1 MRVLITLAVIELLHQ
16 LRRRVAK
23 HERYRLREL
32 RDDLEARLG
41 IKLPELSMG
50 MSGDCVQAV
59 EEGATL
65 VRVGGGVSWD
75 LAAPKNKFHNKQAD
89 IWLIGKDF
97 NYDALS
103 AQEIDDWYRF
113 GKIPK
118 DAPVYHTET
127 NKNTGK
133 YELGGIP
140 EGQYFLVILDS
151 YGRDAAQN
159 LTELDDKQQ
168 LQKKLPNW
176 DAFELFNVGPRSCL
190 VQMVTVKRG
199 ETVNIKPGTIG

>member
-1 MRVLITLAVIELLHQ
+1 MKKIKRSYLALAIGFALAFTAPQAASAAGAACGTVTGAVYTHGS
-16 LRRRVAK
+16 
-23 HERYRLREL
+23 ERGMKIASSP
-32 RDDLEARLG
+32 DASAGG
-41 IKLPELSMG
+41 I
-50 MSGDCVQAV
+50 
-59 EEGATL
+59 
-65 VRVGGGVSWD
+65 SWD
-75 LAAPKNKFHNKQAD
+75 LAAPKNKFHDKQAD

-103 AQEIDDWYRF
+103 SQEIDDWYRF

-127 NKNTGK
+127 DKKTGK
-133 YELGGIP
+133 YKFEGIP

-176 DAFELFNVGPRSCL
+176 DSFELFNVGPRSCL

>member
-1 MRVLITLAVIELLHQ
+1 MKKIKRSYLALAIGLALAFTAPQAASAAGAACGTVTGAVYTHGS
-16 LRRRVAK
+16 
-23 HERYRLREL
+23 ER
-32 RDDLEARLG
+32 
-41 IKLPELSMG
+41 G
-50 MSGDCVQAV
+50 MKIASSPDAS
-59 EEGATL
+59 A
-65 VRVGGGVSWD
+65 GGVSWD
-75 LAAPKNKFHNKQAD
+75 LAAPKNKFHDKQAD

-113 GKIPK
+113 DKIPK

-133 YELGGIP
+133 YEFGGIP